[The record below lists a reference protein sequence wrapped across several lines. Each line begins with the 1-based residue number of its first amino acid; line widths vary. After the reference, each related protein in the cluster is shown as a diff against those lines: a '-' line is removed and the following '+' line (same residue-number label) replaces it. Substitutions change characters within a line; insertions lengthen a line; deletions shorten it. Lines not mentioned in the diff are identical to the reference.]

1 MSEHHLA
8 IDLLLCL
15 EHPLRA
21 HHLLLIL
28 NHRKKVVVAASHQG
42 SSESVHVDIRRDIRL
57 LLFAVRAS

>member
-8 IDLLLCL
+8 IDLLFWL

-21 HHLLLIL
+21 DHLLLIL

-42 SSESVHVDIRRDIRL
+42 SSEPVHVDIRRDIRL